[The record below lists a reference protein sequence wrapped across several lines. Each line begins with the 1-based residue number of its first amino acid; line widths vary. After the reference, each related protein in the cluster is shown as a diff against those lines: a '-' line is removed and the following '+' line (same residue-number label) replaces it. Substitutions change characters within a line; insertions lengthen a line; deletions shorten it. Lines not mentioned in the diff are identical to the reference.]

1 MSDGKGGTVG
11 ETHRPVKQVFI
22 SYATQDREI
31 AEAARDRI
39 EREGMSAWM
48 APRDILPGED
58 YGTAIID
65 AINDAQVM
73 VVVLSRS
80 SDASP
85 AVRREVERAFS
96 KRVFLIPYKIEEF
109 TLGKGLEFFL
119 AAPQWINVA
128 GMPREKAGE
137 LLANGVR
144 AALAASGSRERS
156 APDAASPGE
165 APAVQPAAR
174 PAMSPA
180 LLGGVS
186 VAIAAVLVVA
196 VLAGRGKI
204 DLVRRAQAY
213 ESIQQGK
220 VPDAEAYLE
229 ALLRDGSAGDKAFAT
244 AGKAAGQL
252 LQGKP
257 KEASALIAKA
267 RGISKDCSL
276 CDVLEADLLLMDGKV
291 EASQALY
298 RSALERQK
306 AAPCEKAAAAAG
318 LGRSLS
324 SAGKRDEALKLYAQ
338 ALEADPGNSRALTG
352 RASVLAGM
360 GKYEEA
366 IAGMKGHDGDSYVA
380 QYTRALTRDMELRR
394 SAEQKDRISR
404 LVDDLVKQ
412 YQSRPSTARAED
424 GWTSRPTAVCFF
436 ETSAQ
441 GGPSY
446 REGEDGL
453 LVARV
458 QDALLENGR
467 FGVVEREDLDRV
479 LQELK
484 IATSG
489 AADPESA
496 VRYGKLKTAGVLIY
510 TTAVRQGGLTA
521 LSFKA
526 VNTETSEILGRV
538 SVEIPAVAPADAFRQ
553 AADKVFALLAKTYP
567 VRGRV
572 AEVSGGV
579 VELNVGSR
587 VGVKTGMVF
596 NLLGP
601 DDGSNAAGTIRVT
614 QAAAATSRGEV
625 IKAAPAPRKGDR
637 VESAL

>member
-1 MSDGKGGTVG
+1 VESTDRQAK
-11 ETHRPVKQVFI
+11 RVFI

-48 APRDILPGED
+48 APRDIHPGED

-65 AINDAQVM
+65 AINSAQVM

-128 GMPREKAGE
+128 GMPREKAGA
-137 LLANGVR
+137 LLANGVK
-144 AALAASGSRERS
+144 AALAA
-156 APDAASPGE
+156 AAGQE
-165 APAVQPAAR
+165 GVPAAAPVGGSAAGPSVSMAKR
-174 PAMSPA
+174 LAVI
-180 LLGGVS
+180 GGVAAAA
-186 VAIAAVLVVA
+186 AILIGVG

-220 VPDAEAYLE
+220 VPDAEAYLD
-229 ALLRDGSAGDKAFAT
+229 ALLREGSAGDKAFAT

-252 LQGKP
+252 LQGNAR
-257 KEASALIAKA
+257 EAAALIAKA
-267 RGISKDCSL
+267 REISKDCAL
-276 CDVLEADLLLMDGKV
+276 CDVLEADLLLMDGKI

-298 RSALERQK
+298 RAALERQK

-324 SAGKRDEALKLYAQ
+324 SSGKGEEALKLYAQ
-338 ALEADPGNSRALTG
+338 ALDADPGNSRALTG

-380 QYTRALTRDMELRR
+380 QYLRALTRDMELRR

-412 YQSRPSTARAED
+412 YRERPGTGRAED

-446 REGEDGL
+446 REGEDGM

-510 TTAVRQGGLTA
+510 TTAARRGGLTA

-538 SVEIPAVAPADAFRQ
+538 SVEIPAVAPADAFQQ
-553 AADKVFALLAKTYP
+553 AADKVFDLLAKTYP

-572 AEVSGGV
+572 AEVSGGG
-579 VELNVGSR
+579 VELNIGSR
-587 VGVKTGMVF
+587 VGVKPGMVF
-596 NLLGP
+596 NLIGP
-601 DDGSNAAGTIRVT
+601 DDAPGAAGTIRVT
-614 QAAAATSRGEV
+614 QAGGATSRAEV